1 MGFDGLG
8 GVYACICMYVCTY
21 GGRMP
26 GCEWVGGTFQD
37 MTSILVCSEADGR
50 SFKEDRVIP

>member
-1 MGFDGLG
+1 
-8 GVYACICMYVCTY
+8 
-21 GGRMP
+21 MP